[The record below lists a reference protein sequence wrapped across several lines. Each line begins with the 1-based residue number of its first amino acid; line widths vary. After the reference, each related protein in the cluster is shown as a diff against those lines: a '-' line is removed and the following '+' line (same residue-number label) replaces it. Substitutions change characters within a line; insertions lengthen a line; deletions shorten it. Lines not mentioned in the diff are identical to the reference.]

1 MKGGKALEPVKGRGP
16 MESIQGKLHKEYGQ
30 SKVAGWRKKSAPG
43 RGNMCIRLEATES
56 RVVFQEL

>member
-1 MKGGKALEPVKGRGP
+1 